1 MKNLFIVL
9 IMLVSSIGS
18 AQTFDFSCATG
29 DANGIITHD
38 GFETYDTGN
47 TLYGSDRYPNYI
59 IRLVTFNGTVFFR
72 TERIDPRQSRRNFS
86 TGDYQQRYD
95 DAVAD
100 IKSVATPAF
109 YRINIDISVRDIIRE
124 VAFRTPEGLVY
135 GLLDGD
141 DIPVGATEYFVND
154 HNGTLISGDVIAG
167 EDLDICFSILRIQAG
182 LGNESGLKFVRQVEL
197 DGTTYSNGAILP
209 VGYYNIVRLKDGAA
223 TLRTLA
229 GINIPCGV
237 YNVTTD
243 TSPGLVLHAVEAIR
257 SDAPIENV
265 VYNFAGKIWNVSGAE
280 TLSFTSGPFS
290 FSVARSNIGIIN
302 GRLTFNGYVYLYH
315 TDEPGLPYMGF
326 SPDRG
331 PNRGNTD
338 HTAAMERAVVLI
350 EKGIKRFFANGDTQ
364 DFRSREEAFF
374 AIESRVL
381 ATDVNNLNRHIID
394 LTPVGNIFTL
404 QTGNVRDNSE
414 IVGGKSFVVLNP
426 NGTIRDIT
434 IAFNTP
440 NGLGTSR
447 LINPTDASPFAA
459 NSIAWEIKSPGA
471 LDDGDTKYVYIQN
484 QRAPSGIEGSLHN
497 QASGWFSVNTAI
509 SGGSTIDIGA
519 NENRFRGEVTTG
531 DLDNINYYANGGYL
545 AEPGLSPG
553 DYVVMRN
560 NHAAGNYND
569 ARSGARGFVVL
580 RMTAR
585 ANGAIRYVPV
595 YSYDTF
601 DPGWRS
607 FDGNDVYVVRYAA
620 QYIGTTPMLK

>member
-1 MKNLFIVL
+1 
-9 IMLVSSIGS
+9 MLVSSVGS
-18 AQTFDFSCATG
+18 AQTFDFSCAAG
-29 DANGIITHD
+29 DANGIVTHD

-59 IRLVTFNGTVFFR
+59 IRLVTFNGNVFFR
-72 TERIDPRQSRRNFS
+72 TERINPRQSRRNFGEG
-86 TGDYQQRYD
+86 TYQQRYD
-95 DAVAD
+95 AAVAD

-109 YRINIDISVRDIIRE
+109 YRINIDVSLRE
-124 VAFRTPEGLVY
+124 HIDYLVFF
-135 GLLDGD
+135 GDNGRIGETFTHGD
-141 DIPVGATEYFVND
+141 DIPDGATRYIIQGFDIN
-154 HNGTLISGDVIAG
+154 NGSDGTITRGPVVAG
-167 EDLDICFSILRIQAG
+167 EDLDLCFSIPRIQPG
-182 LGNESGLKFVRQVEL
+182 LGNLTGLKFVRQIDL
-197 DGTTYSNGAILP
+197 DGTIYDRGDVLP
-209 VGYYNIVRLKDGAA
+209 AGYYNVVKFRDGPATIV
-223 TLRTLA
+223 TLA

-257 SDAPIENV
+257 SGATIENV
-265 VYNFAGKIWNVSGAE
+265 VYNFAGKTWDVNGTE

-302 GRLTFNGYVYLYH
+302 GRLIFNGYVYLYH

-331 PNRGNTD
+331 PNKGNTD
-338 HTAAMERAVVLI
+338 HTAAIERAVLLI
-350 EKGIKRFFANGDTQ
+350 EKGVKRFFANGDTQ

-374 AIESRVL
+374 AIESRTYS
-381 ATDVNNLNRHIID
+381 TDASNLNREIID
-394 LTPVGNIFTL
+394 LTPLSNIARGPL
-404 QTGNVRDNSE
+404 QNLTQGDAYYVRNTITNSTNIDIITNE
-414 IVGGKSFVVLNP
+414 GVLNAG
-426 NGTIRDIT
+426 NHLESWRIK
-434 IAFNTP
+434 
-440 NGLGTSR
+440 
-447 LINPTDASPFAA
+447 NPSD
-459 NSIAWEIKSPGA
+459 
-471 LDDGDTKYVYIQN
+471 LDSGDTKYVFIFN
-484 QRAPSGIEGSLHN
+484 QRSTSGFEGSLHN
-497 QASGWFSVNTAI
+497 QGHGWYSVNTAI
-509 SGGSTIDIGA
+509 SGGTTIDIGA

-545 AEPGLSPG
+545 AEPGLRPG

-620 QYIGTTPMLK
+620 QYLGSNAILK